1 MKTKILFITLLL
13 LIIGCSKEPINEDS
27 LQTRGGLKYEIN
39 QTTPYSGPTFMTHEN
54 GEISFKGKYKNGI
67 KDGLFEEFY
76 DNGQLKKSVIYN
88 GGTESGESVFYS
100 ENGDSIFYQN
110 FDKDS
115 SVIKDKLYFTESD
128 YWKVKSIYY
137 VVTNEMRQELEE
149 EKNEMY
155 SIFANAIEDNRLYI
169 HKDFKI
175 VFTELDEFN
184 FALKIKLY
192 FNEKSLI
199 FEGIQD
205 EDRHELLYD
214 FNIENSLFI
223 ISELD
228 ETIDDE
234 KIKIKLSKNSD
245 FDSFEIISDLKD
257 FVDSESSL
265 PLGIIFS
272 KVD

>member
-149 EKNEMY
+149 EKNEKY
-155 SIFANAIEDNRLYI
+155 FKSIEDNRLYI

-175 VFTELDEFN
+175 VFTELDVFP
-184 FALKIKLY
+184 FAEKIKLY

-234 KIKIKLSKNSD
+234 KIKIKLL
-245 FDSFEIISDLKD
+245 I
-257 FVDSESSL
+257 V
-265 PLGIIFS
+265 
-272 KVD
+272 